1 MKIDAHHHFWKYDPV
16 EYGWIDDEMAAI
28 RRDFLPEDLKPV
40 VASAGIE
47 GVVSVQARQSLL
59 ETECLLHLATDYDF
73 IKGVVGWVELAS
85 PNVIL
90 QLETYSRNPKLKSVR
105 HVIQGEPDDEFILR
119 PDFNQGIRELRRFG
133 LAYDILIFARHL
145 PQTIRFV
152 DTHPEQVFVLD
163 HLAKPRIK
171 SGEVEPW
178 KRNIRELAQR
188 PNVYCKVSGLVTE
201 ADYRAWTEEQLR
213 VYFDVA
219 LEAFGPKRL
228 MFGSDWPV
236 CLVACDYARWHAV
249 IGRFTSHL
257 SSAEQARI
265 FGETA
270 VEAYKL

>member
-16 EYGWIDDEMAAI
+16 EYGWIDGEMAAI

-249 IGRFTSHL
+249 IGRFTRHL
-257 SSAEQARI
+257 SSTEQARI

>member
-16 EYGWIDDEMAAI
+16 EYGWIDGEMAAI

-257 SSAEQARI
+257 SSAERARI

-270 VEAYKL
+270 MEAYKL